1 MTKTL
6 IIFTSPTCAP
16 CAQLKQSLERVTLPD
31 HMTYRE
37 IDVEKS
43 PQEAMG
49 YAVRSLPTII
59 VTDGDG
65 IPVQTRTG
73 SMSVSALED
82 FVRGAVLG

>member
-1 MTKTL
+1 MQL
-6 IIFTSPTCAP
+6 VVFTSENCGP
-16 CAQLKQSLERVTLPD
+16 CTQLKRSIEQVSLPEG
-31 HMTYRE
+31 MTYRE
-37 IDVEKS
+37 VDVEKS

-59 VTDGDG
+59 VTDDDG

-82 FVRGAVLG
+82 FVRGARA

>member
-1 MTKTL
+1 MQL
-6 IIFTSPTCAP
+6 VVFTSQSCAP
-16 CAQLKQSLERVTLPD
+16 CAQLKQSLEQVGLPD

-37 IDVEKS
+37 VDVEQN
-43 PQEAMG
+43 PQQAMG

-59 VTDGDG
+59 VTDDDG

-82 FVRGAVLG
+82 FIRGARV